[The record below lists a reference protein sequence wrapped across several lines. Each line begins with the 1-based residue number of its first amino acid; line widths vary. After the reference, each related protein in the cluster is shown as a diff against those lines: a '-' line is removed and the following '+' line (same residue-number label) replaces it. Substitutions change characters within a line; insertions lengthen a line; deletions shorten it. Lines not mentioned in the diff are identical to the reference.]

1 MARYAIRPV
10 GVWDSQAGALVT
22 RETDIAW
29 AEYEAWIAAGNVPDP
44 YVPDPPPPPT
54 QAELDA
60 LAELAARG
68 QMRTA
73 LRVDSTIDYLRTHT
87 PAEVAA
93 WVNANVTDLAS
104 ARTVLSKMA
113 MIVAYLA
120 RERLA
125 NNG

>member
-10 GVWDSQAGALVT
+10 GVYDSQTSQAITPMDDV
-22 RETDIAW
+22 AW
-29 AEYEAWIAAGNVPDP
+29 AEYDVWLRQGNIPDP
-44 YVPDPPPPPT
+44 YVPPPPPAPT

-60 LAELAARG
+60 LAELADRDT
-68 QMRTA
+68 MRDN
-73 LRVDSTIDYLRTHT
+73 LRADATIEFLRTHT

-93 WVNANVTDLAS
+93 WVNTNVTDLAS
-104 ARTVLSKMA
+104 ARTVLSKLA

-125 NNG
+125 RP